1 MCLRVLSMILGM
13 SLLMP
18 AVRADEA
25 EPSAPMLQAVEP
37 IQVKQLVQARARDA
51 RNLTLGHPAPQIIMP
66 ANLDCTTLYNRR
78 VALIRGQ
85 LDAEP
90 TDYFDDPRIGA
101 GTFLGAVWT
110 PAFYYLPFRTL
121 QRFQDQQRRPQVQ
134 ADIDALRA
142 ASAAQRCFEH

>member
-13 SLLMP
+13 SLLVP
-18 AVRADEA
+18 AVRAVEDEPA
-25 EPSAPMLQAVEP
+25 APMLEAVEP
-37 IQVKQLVQARARDA
+37 VQVKQFVQARARDA
-51 RNLTLGHPAPQIIMP
+51 RNLTLGHPAPQIVMP
-66 ANLDCTTLYNRR
+66 TNLDCTTLYNRR
-78 VALIRGQ
+78 VALMRSQ
-85 LDAEP
+85 LDAGP

-121 QRFQDQQRRPQVQ
+121 QRFQDQQRRPQLQ

>member
-1 MCLRVLSMILGM
+1 MCLRVLSIILGM

-18 AVRADEA
+18 AVRAVEA
-25 EPSAPMLQAVEP
+25 EPPAPMVAAVETG
-37 IQVKQLVQARARDA
+37 QVKQFVQARAHDA
-51 RNLTLGHPAPQIIMP
+51 RNLALGQGAPQMVMP
-66 ANLDCTTLYNRR
+66 TDLDCTTLYNRR
-78 VALIRGQ
+78 VALMRGQ
-85 LDAEP
+85 LDVGP

>member
-13 SLLMP
+13 SLLVP
-18 AVRADEA
+18 AVRAVEDEPA
-25 EPSAPMLQAVEP
+25 APMLQAVEP
-37 IQVKQLVQARARDA
+37 VQVKQFVQARARDA
-51 RNLTLGHPAPQIIMP
+51 RNLTLGHPVPQIIMP
-66 ANLDCTTLYNRR
+66 TNLDCTTLYNRR
-78 VALIRGQ
+78 IALMRGQ
-85 LDAEP
+85 LDTGP